1 MASGVDGTVK
11 ENISPY
17 NPIPG
22 ATVTVVET
30 KYFGTTD
37 SSGQYNIP
45 HPDGTW
51 TVRAEAIGYVQ
62 KTKTVTIPVGGYAH
76 AHFKLNPA

>member
-22 ATVTVVET
+22 ATVVVVET
-30 KYFGTTD
+30 NYSGNTD
-37 SSGQYNIP
+37 ANGQYNIA
-45 HPDGTW
+45 HPDGIW
-51 TVRAEAIGYVQ
+51 TVRASATGYVS
-62 KTKTVTIPVGGYAH
+62 KEKTVTIPVGGYAH
-76 AHFKLNPA
+76 AHFKLNLG